1 VYALKIFKNGFLQN
15 MKNASEIKLEISL
28 VLPTYREK
36 NSIRKVILDFQEFS
50 QIKEIIVVDNNA
62 EIGTIEQV
70 ADLGVLLINEP
81 TQGYGSAIKT
91 GIRSSKYE
99 YVCICEPDGTFNPSD
114 LNKLISYSRE
124 SDFIVGTRTN
134 TILVWSGAN
143 MGLFLRWGNW
153 FVAKLTELLFNTT
166 YLSDVGCT
174 FRLVK
179 RERALEIIEYSR
191 SNGSIFGFQM
201 LLEALIRGCKVIQIP
216 VNYHS
221 RIGESSV
228 TGSKLKAFMLG
239 NYMMIYLVR
248 RRLQTLCKLK

>member
-1 VYALKIFKNGFLQN
+1 MILNNKFEND
-15 MKNASEIKLEISL
+15 LEISL

-36 NSIRKVILDFQEFS
+36 NSIRKVVLDFQKFS

-62 EIGTIEQV
+62 EMGTIDQLT
-70 ADLGVLLINEP
+70 DLGVLIIKEP
-81 TQGYGSAIKT
+81 IQGYGSAIKT

-99 YVCICEPDGTFNPSD
+99 YVCVCEPDGTFNPSD
-114 LNKLISYSRE
+114 LNKLISYSSE

-179 RERALEIIEYSR
+179 KDKALEIIEYSR

-201 LLEALIRGCKVIQIP
+201 LLEALIRGCNVIQIP

-228 TGSKLKAFMLG
+228 TGSKLKAFVLG
-239 NYMMIYLVR
+239 VSMMNYLTKR
-248 RRLQTLCKLK
+248 RFQTLFTLK

>member
-1 VYALKIFKNGFLQN
+1 MNLDNGFGN
-15 MKNASEIKLEISL
+15 HLEISL

-36 NSIRKVILDFQEFS
+36 NSIRKVVLDFQKFS

-70 ADLGVLLINEP
+70 ADLGVLIIYEP
-81 TQGYGSAIKT
+81 IQGYGSAIKT
-91 GIRSSKYE
+91 GIRNSKFE

-114 LNKLISYSRE
+114 LNKLVSYSSE
-124 SDFIVGTRTN
+124 SDFVVGTRTN

-153 FVAKLTELLFNTT
+153 FVAKLTEVLFNTT

-179 RERALEIIEYSR
+179 KYKALEIIDYSK

-201 LLEALIRGCKVIQIP
+201 LLEALIHGCKVIQIP

-228 TGSKLKAFMLG
+228 TGSRLKAFVLG
-239 NYMMIYLVR
+239 VSMMSYLFKR
-248 RRLQTLCKLK
+248 RFQTLFTLK

>member
-1 VYALKIFKNGFLQN
+1 MNLNNGFGGVLD
-15 MKNASEIKLEISL
+15 ISL

-36 NSIRKVILDFQEFS
+36 NSIRKVVLDFQKFS

-62 EIGTIEQV
+62 ESGTIDQV
-70 ADLGVLLINEP
+70 ADLGVLIINEP
-81 TQGYGSAIKT
+81 IQGYGSAIKA
-91 GIRSSKYE
+91 GIKSSKFE

-114 LNKLISYSRE
+114 LSKLISYSSE

-179 RERALEIIEYSR
+179 KDKALEIIEYSK

-201 LLEALIRGCKVIQIP
+201 LLEALIHGCKVIQIP

-228 TGSKLKAFMLG
+228 TGSKWKAFVLG
-239 NYMMIYLVR
+239 VSMMSYLIKR
-248 RRLQTLCKLK
+248 RVQTLLTLN

>member
-1 VYALKIFKNGFLQN
+1 MESSKDPTGI
-15 MKNASEIKLEISL
+15 EISL

-36 NSIRKVILDFQEFS
+36 ESIRKVVLDFQKFA

-62 EIGTIEQV
+62 EKGTAEEV
-70 ADLGVLLINEP
+70 LDLGILLINEP
-81 TQGYGSAIKT
+81 IQGYGSAIKS
-91 GIRSSKYE
+91 GIKSSKYE
-99 YVCICEPDGTFNPSD
+99 FICVCEPDGTFNPND
-114 LNKLISYSRE
+114 LYKLISYASE

-174 FRLVK
+174 FRLVRK
-179 RERALEIIEYSR
+179 SVALEIINKSKA
-191 SNGSIFGFQM
+191 NGSIFGFEM
-201 LLEALIRGCKVIQIP
+201 LLEGLIKKVKVIQIP

-221 RIGESSV
+221 RVGQSSV
-228 TGSKLKAFMLG
+228 TGSKIKAFWLG
-239 NYMMIYLVR
+239 LSMINYLIKR
-248 RRLQTLCKLK
+248 RIQTIFRNFS

>member
-1 VYALKIFKNGFLQN
+1 MNLNNEFGG
-15 MKNASEIKLEISL
+15 ELEISL

-36 NSIRKVILDFQEFS
+36 NSIRQVVLDFQKFS

-62 EIGTIEQV
+62 ESGTREQV
-70 ADLGVLLINEP
+70 ADLGILVINEP
-81 TQGYGSAIKT
+81 IQGYGSAIKT
-91 GIRSSKYE
+91 GVRSSKFE

-114 LNKLISYSRE
+114 LNKLISYSSE

-179 RERALEIIEYSR
+179 KDKALEIFEHSK

-201 LLEALIRGCKVIQIP
+201 LLEALIHGCKVIQIP

-228 TGSKLKAFMLG
+228 TGSKLKAFVLG
-239 NYMMIYLVR
+239 VTMMSYLIKR
-248 RRLQTLCKLK
+248 RVQTLLILK

>member
-1 VYALKIFKNGFLQN
+1 METSKDPTGI
-15 MKNASEIKLEISL
+15 EISL

-36 NSIRKVILDFQEFS
+36 ESIRKVVLDFQRFA

-62 EIGTIEQV
+62 EKGTAEAV
-70 ADLGVLLINEP
+70 LDLGVLLINEP
-81 TQGYGSAIKT
+81 IQGYGSAIKS
-91 GIRSSKYE
+91 GIKNSKYE
-99 YVCICEPDGTFNPSD
+99 FICVCEPDGTFNPND
-114 LNKLISYSRE
+114 LYKLISYASE

-174 FRLVK
+174 FRLVRK
-179 RERALEIIEYSR
+179 SVALEIIKKSKA
-191 SNGSIFGFQM
+191 NGSIFGFEM
-201 LLEALIRGCKVIQIP
+201 LLEGLIKKVKVIQIP

-221 RIGESSV
+221 RVGQSSV
-228 TGSKLKAFMLG
+228 TGSKIKAFWLG
-239 NYMMIYLVR
+239 LSMINYLIKR
-248 RRLQTLCKLK
+248 RIQTIFRNVS

>member
-1 VYALKIFKNGFLQN
+1 MTLANGFKN
-15 MKNASEIKLEISL
+15 ELEISL
-28 VLPTYREK
+28 VLPTFREK
-36 NSIRKVILDFQEFS
+36 NSIRKVILDFQKFS

-70 ADLGVLLINEP
+70 ADLGVLIIDEP

-91 GIRSSKYE
+91 GIRNSKFE

-114 LNKLISYSRE
+114 LNKLVSYSGE
-124 SDFIVGTRTN
+124 SDFVVGTRTN

-153 FVAKLTELLFNTT
+153 FVAKLTEVLFNTT

-179 RERALEIIEYSR
+179 KDKALEIIEDSR

-201 LLEALIRGCKVIQIP
+201 LLEALIQGCKVIQIP

-228 TGSKLKAFMLG
+228 TGSRLKAFVLG
-239 NYMMIYLVR
+239 VSMMSYLFKR
-248 RRLQTLCKLK
+248 RFQTLFTLK

>member
-1 VYALKIFKNGFLQN
+1 MNLNNGFGGVLD
-15 MKNASEIKLEISL
+15 ISL

-36 NSIRKVILDFQEFS
+36 NSIRKVVLDFQKFS

-62 EIGTIEQV
+62 ESGTIDQV
-70 ADLGVLLINEP
+70 ADLGVLIINEP
-81 TQGYGSAIKT
+81 IQGYGSAIKA
-91 GIRSSKYE
+91 GIKSSKFE

-114 LNKLISYSRE
+114 LNKLISYSGE

-143 MGLFLRWGNW
+143 MGLFLRWGNV
-153 FVAKLTELLFNTT
+153 FVAKLTELIFNTT

-179 RERALEIIEYSR
+179 KDKALEIIEYSK

-201 LLEALIRGCKVIQIP
+201 LLEALIQGCKVIQIP

-228 TGSKLKAFMLG
+228 TGSKLKAFVLG
-239 NYMMIYLVR
+239 ISMINYLIKR
-248 RRLQTLCKLK
+248 RVQTLFILN